1 MTKAFS
7 HDVFLR
13 HSSKDKA
20 VVQPLAERL
29 QEDGVR
35 VRLDEEQIKPGNS
48 IPAKI
53 EEGLEHSRIL
63 ALCMSENAFGSDWA
77 QSETGTY
84 RFRDSLN
91 QERRAILIRLETA
104 HINGSLAQVVCVE
117 RCPETAALQRLYWA
131 EGVPEARWMTAQW
144 LGQSQPERSFQ
155 QAPQGVIR
163 QPSNPFN

>member
-104 HINGSLAQVVCVE
+104 HINGSLAQVVCV
-117 RCPETAALQRLYWA
+117 
-131 EGVPEARWMTAQW
+131 
-144 LGQSQPERSFQ
+144 
-155 QAPQGVIR
+155 
-163 QPSNPFN
+163 